1 METNRDDIGGMIK
14 KELRRT
20 EWIDG
25 QQSTDSSNPD
35 FLTEAPIIRPR
46 PQLGANLAQV
56 AGSAAAGRSPMPRGS
71 NENKNG
77 KIRRVISLSG
87 AAAAFPGCGRYY
99 DVAFLAPTGQE
110 VAIGNWR

>member
-1 METNRDDIGGMIK
+1 MDR
-14 KELRRT
+14 
-20 EWIDG
+20 IDG
-25 QQSTDSSNPD
+25 QQSADSSNPD

-56 AGSAAAGRSPMPRGS
+56 AGPRPIGRSPMPRGS

-87 AAAAFPGCGRYY
+87 AAAPFPGCGRYY
-99 DVAFLAPTGQE
+99 DVASLAMTEHE
-110 VAIGNWR
+110 VGNWR